1 MHKNVVRSLVS
12 AVAAGIL
19 FSTSAA
25 TMAAQ
30 DSASSDITLSFT
42 PTIEIA
48 AVGDV
53 SITDPALGSDAVAS
67 EDFCIGG
74 FGFPTFS
81 ITFESDDDNND
92 PAFTLTDGAG
102 LEVPYSVGFD
112 NSTSGTFTAVNAG
125 QAVTGQT
132 RNAASCS
139 GSDNARFQITVA
151 NGDWQTSDV
160 LNGTDYTDTLLIT
173 VASE

>member
-12 AVAAGIL
+12 ALTAGIF

-25 TMAAQ
+25 TMAATA
-30 DSASSDITLSFT
+30 DSSSIIKLEFT

-48 AVGDV
+48 AVGDI
-53 SITDPALGSDAVAS
+53 SITDPALGSNAVAS

-81 ITFESDDDNND
+81 ITFESNDGINDN
-92 PAFTLTDGAG
+92 AFSLSGNG
-102 LEVPYSVGFD
+102 LDVPYSVGFD
-112 NSTSGTFTAVNAG
+112 NSTSGTFTQVNEG

-139 GSDNARFQITVA
+139 GSDNARFQITIA

-160 LNGTDYTDTLLIT
+160 LNGTSYTDTLLIT

>member
-25 TMAAQ
+25 TMAAS

-48 AVGDV
+48 EVGDV
-53 SITDPALGSDAVAS
+53 AITDPALGTDAVAS
-67 EDFCIGG
+67 EAFCIGG

-81 ITFESDDDNND
+81 ITFESND
-92 PAFTLTDGAG
+92 GINDTAFSLSGNG
-102 LEVPYSVGFD
+102 LDVPYSVGFD
-112 NSTSGTFTAVNAG
+112 NSTSGTFTAVNEG

-160 LNGTDYTDTLLIT
+160 LNGTSYTDTLLIT